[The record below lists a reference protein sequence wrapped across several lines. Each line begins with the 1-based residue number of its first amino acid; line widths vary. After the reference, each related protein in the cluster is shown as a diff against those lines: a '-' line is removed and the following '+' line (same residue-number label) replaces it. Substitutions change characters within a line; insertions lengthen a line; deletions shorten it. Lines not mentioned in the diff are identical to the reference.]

1 MTQQSL
7 NSTSAAAARWCRRA
21 SPPFEPRR
29 LPRGLYATVLL
40 LADAYE
46 NADWPLVDTLS
57 GNMELPSL
65 YAEAVHWANTR
76 LAAVTAR

>member
-1 MTQQSL
+1 MTHQSL
-7 NSTSAAAARWCRRA
+7 NSTSAAAARWCRPA

-40 LADAYE
+40 LADAFE

-65 YAEAVHWANTR
+65 YAEAVQWANTR

>member
-1 MTQQSL
+1 
-7 NSTSAAAARWCRRA
+7 
-21 SPPFEPRR
+21 
-29 LPRGLYATVLL
+29 VLL

-46 NADWPLVDTLS
+46 NADWPLVDTQS

-65 YAEAVHWANTR
+65 YAEAVERANTR

>member
-1 MTQQSL
+1 M
-7 NSTSAAAARWCRRA
+7 
-21 SPPFEPRR
+21 
-29 LPRGLYATVLL
+29 LL

-65 YAEAVHWANTR
+65 YAEAVQWANTR